1 MTVQIHILPPRYRGP
16 ERIGHG
22 GMGDIYSATDSVL
35 GRVVAIKVLADRYAQ
50 DESVR
55 ERFTREALAAARLLR
70 EARAADAGSIASADG
85 STAQDEEE

>member
-1 MTVQIHILPPRYRGP
+1 MTVQIHILPPRYQGP

-50 DESVR
+50 DE
-55 ERFTREALAAARLLR
+55 L
-70 EARAADAGSIASADG
+70 GP
-85 STAQDEEE
+85 